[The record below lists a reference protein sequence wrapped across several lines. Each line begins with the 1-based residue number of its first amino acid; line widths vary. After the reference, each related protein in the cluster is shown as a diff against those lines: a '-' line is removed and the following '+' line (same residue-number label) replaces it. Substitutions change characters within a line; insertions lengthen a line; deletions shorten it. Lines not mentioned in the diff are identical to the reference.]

1 MCGFYRI
8 KIMEYVK
15 QGLSNWTDPS
25 GRSSRAEYWSTFLA
39 FLLLAFISLFI
50 SETLYSLVVI
60 ADLFIGIG
68 LGIRRMHDV
77 GVSGWF
83 ILIPF
88 VNFVYAFSKSEQKEN
103 KWGPVPNESLRD
115 KASVSD
121 DTDNIEVAELENV
134 NDEEIEAL
142 EKRLVELQNLKKAQD
157 AAELEKNSRK
167 EEILNQIADLKKEL
181 DEQ

>member
-1 MCGFYRI
+1 
-8 KIMEYVK
+8 MEYVK

-25 GRSSRAEYWSTFLA
+25 GRSSRAEYWSTLIA
-39 FLLLAFISLFI
+39 FNLLALILIFVN
-50 SETLYSLVVI
+50 EALYSLLTLGS
-60 ADLFIGIG
+60 LFVGIS
-68 LGIRRMHDV
+68 LGIRRMHDA

-157 AAELEKNSRK
+157 SAEFEKNSRK
-167 EEILNQIADLKKEL
+167 EEILNQIEDLKKEL